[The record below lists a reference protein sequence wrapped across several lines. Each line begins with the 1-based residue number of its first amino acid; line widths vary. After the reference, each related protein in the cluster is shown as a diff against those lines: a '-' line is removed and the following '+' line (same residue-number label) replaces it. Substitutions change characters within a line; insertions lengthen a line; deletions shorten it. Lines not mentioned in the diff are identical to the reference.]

1 LIAEAKRRKADLI
14 VTGGYGHSRLREW
27 LLGGVTYELLHKAP
41 IQLLGA
47 H

>member
-27 LLGGVTYELLHKAP
+27 LLGCVELLHKAP